1 MNVLIVDD
9 EQPVRSCIRLLTDW
23 AAYGVTQVFEAESV
37 AQAKACICRSTPEL
51 VFTDIRMPQHDG
63 LELMQWIHEAHPQT
77 QIIVI
82 SAYNEF
88 EYAIT
93 AMRMGALDY
102 LLKPIQ
108 PIQLE
113 CVLRKAS
120 KLLQQQQEAE
130 NQSRF
135 QPDTNER
142 IALALYIEGDSEF
155 PTQSSFSQVLSSPTG
170 LMVLNLFC
178 VHTVQFSSHAAK
190 KHLLSALRELLEP
203 EGRGLVLWG
212 INDQNLVYLLL
223 YGTQEQQTQTAD
235 LALEL
240 LADKAGIKLLSSL
253 QCNGVWSCAEL
264 PALAA
269 QLIHS
274 IGQQPILEHPGGGE
288 LQPPGFPD
296 TYFSAIAQGSISGA
310 QEIIYPYLS
319 QLQSAGCLTMSDLQR
334 WWHALCDAA
343 SSFLQAHPDAEHTHP
358 AFIATQAL
366 LPILNDHL
374 RLQPDLL
381 LEFLQEQAQNLSS
394 NFGIRQV
401 ESADLCAQI
410 KKEICTH
417 YAEQI
422 SLSTLAA
429 KYYRN
434 PSYLSRI
441 FKERY
446 NISIM
451 NFIAETR
458 VEQAKILLKTTDFR
472 ISRIAHAVGYADEK
486 YFCRVFKQ
494 ISGLSPAGYR
504 NL

>member
-142 IALALYIEGDSEF
+142 IALSLYIEGDSEF

-190 KHLLSALRELLEP
+190 KA
-203 EGRGLVLWG
+203 
-212 INDQNLVYLLL
+212 
-223 YGTQEQQTQTAD
+223 
-235 LALEL
+235 
-240 LADKAGIKLLSSL
+240 
-253 QCNGVWSCAEL
+253 
-264 PALAA
+264 
-269 QLIHS
+269 
-274 IGQQPILEHPGGGE
+274 
-288 LQPPGFPD
+288 
-296 TYFSAIAQGSISGA
+296 SAICTA
-310 QEIIYPYLS
+310 
-319 QLQSAGCLTMSDLQR
+319 R
-334 WWHALCDAA
+334 AA
-343 SSFLQAHPDAEHTHP
+343 
-358 AFIATQAL
+358 
-366 LPILNDHL
+366 
-374 RLQPDLL
+374 
-381 LEFLQEQAQNLSS
+381 
-394 NFGIRQV
+394 
-401 ESADLCAQI
+401 
-410 KKEICTH
+410 
-417 YAEQI
+417 
-422 SLSTLAA
+422 
-429 KYYRN
+429 
-434 PSYLSRI
+434 
-441 FKERY
+441 
-446 NISIM
+446 
-451 NFIAETR
+451 
-458 VEQAKILLKTTDFR
+458 
-472 ISRIAHAVGYADEK
+472 
-486 YFCRVFKQ
+486 
-494 ISGLSPAGYR
+494 
-504 NL
+504 